1 MLRGNELMENV
12 RYNDNSSKNKK
23 YDDLIRDE
31 SKWKTRK
38 HNGGQKG
45 YCLYKLS
52 KFWDF
57 KWLFCAKISAIT
69 KKKTYANYFLKF

>member
-1 MLRGNELMENV
+1 MENV

-52 KFWDF
+52 KF
-57 KWLFCAKISAIT
+57 
-69 KKKTYANYFLKF
+69 